1 MVMSQSEA
9 AHSVLI
15 VDDEPEVRHSIR
27 AMLEAYGYAAYEAG
41 NAHDALAIIEGNQPS
56 LVLTDIFLGDDDG
69 YMLLN
74 ALRFGERRAPIIA
87 MSGGGTGVG
96 GTDVLAVAEKL
107 GAVAIIDKPFRVSNL
122 IEMIDRVLAGRGA
135 PPRR

>member
-1 MVMSQSEA
+1 MSQSETS
-9 AHSVLI
+9 HSVLI
-15 VDDEPEVRHSIR
+15 VDDEAEVRHSIR

-41 NAHDALAIIEGNQPS
+41 NAHEALAIIEGNQPS
-56 LVLTDIFLGDDDG
+56 LVL
-69 YMLLN
+69 N
-74 ALRFGERRAPIIA
+74 ALRFGESNAPIIA
-87 MSGGGTGVG
+87 MSGGGSGVG